1 MKKRLNV
8 WTKIMALAALW
19 VTSISFAN
27 AQTGTDPAW
36 PISKDVQKVANRKSL
51 NDPNLRRSH
60 IHAKSLNA
68 HWFVSKRATKASRE
82 SMMAKGNVASKGT
95 PSWVISKGV
104 QRIGR

>member
-8 WTKIMALAALW
+8 WTKTMALVALF
-19 VTSISFAN
+19 VASVSFAN
-27 AQTGTDPAW
+27 AQTGNDPAW
-36 PISKDVQKVANRKSL
+36 PISKDVQRVANKKSL
-51 NDPNLRRSH
+51 NDPSLRQSH
-60 IHAKSLNA
+60 IRAKSLDA

-82 SMMAKGNVASKGT
+82 SMMAKGNVASNGT

>member
-8 WTKIMALAALW
+8 WTKTMALMALL

-36 PISKDVQKVANRKSL
+36 PISKDVQKIANQKSL
-51 NDPNLRRSH
+51 SDPSMRRSH
-60 IHAKSLNA
+60 IRAKSLDA
-68 HWFVSKRATKASRE
+68 HWFVSKRATQASRE